1 MILDTR
7 YQIQN
12 TKKALTGG
20 YAAAY
25 ALRQIEPDVMPI
37 YPITPQTPIIETYAK
52 FVADGEVETEMIEV
66 ESEHSAMS
74 AAIGA
79 SAAGARTV
87 TATSSQGL
95 AYMHEMLYVASGM
108 RLPILMVVA
117 ARALSAPLSIHGD
130 HSDVMGSRDSG
141 WVQIF
146 CENSQEVY
154 DKTIIGM
161 KLAERIGL
169 PVMVIMDGFNT
180 SHSVEN
186 LEILDAEIVKKFVG
200 EYAPEKSL
208 LDTENPVTY
217 GPVALQESYFEFK
230 IDQEEAME
238 KAREEYLKIAKE
250 YEKISGREYGLFE
263 KYELEDAQKVLVL
276 IGSVAGTAK
285 DAIDE
290 LRKKGEKV
298 GLVKVELFRPFPFSQ
313 IADALKNAKEVIVM
327 DRAQSIGSHPSLYSE
342 IVNSLYKIQ
351 DTRYKIQSCVYGLG
365 GRDVFKKQIEKI
377 LEGKFKGK
385 YLT

>member
-1 MILDTR
+1 MT
-7 YQIQN
+7 N
-12 TKKALTGG
+12 NKKNKLALTGG
-20 YAAAY
+20 YAVAY

-52 FVADGEVETEMIEV
+52 FVADGEVMTEMIEV

-79 SAAGARTV
+79 SAAGARTA

-95 AYMHEMLYVASGM
+95 AYMHEMLYIASGM

-130 HSDVMGSRDSG
+130 HSDVMGSRDAG

-146 CENSQEVY
+146 CENPQEVY

-161 KLAERIGL
+161 KLAERVGL

-186 LEILDAEIVKKFVG
+186 LEILDAKLVKKFIG
-200 EYAPEKSL
+200 EYLPEHSL
-208 LDTENPVTY
+208 LDIENPVTY

-230 IDQEEAME
+230 IDQEEAMA
-238 KAREEYLKIAKE
+238 KVAEEYLKISRE
-250 YEKISGREYGLFE
+250 YEKISGRKYGFFEEYR
-263 KYELEDAQKVLVL
+263 LEDAEKVLVL

-285 DAIDE
+285 DAVDE

-298 GLVKVELFRPFPFSQ
+298 GLIKIELFRQFPFAK
-313 IADALKNAKEVIVM
+313 IANALKNAKEIIVM
-327 DRAQSIGSHPSLYSE
+327 DRAQSIGSHPPLYSE
-342 IVNSLYKIQ
+342 IMVGLRDRSDMKISS
-351 DTRYKIQSCVYGLG
+351 IIYGLG
-365 GRDVFKKQIEKI
+365 GRDVFKKQFENI
-377 LEGKFKGK
+377 LEGKFDNK
-385 YLT
+385 YLI

>member
-1 MILDTR
+1 MK
-7 YQIQN
+7 N
-12 TKKALTGG
+12 EKKKLALTGG

-25 ALRQIEPDVMPI
+25 ALKQIAPDVMPI

-52 FVADGEVETEMIEV
+52 FVADGEVGTEMIEV

-95 AYMHEMLYVASGM
+95 AYMHEMLYIASGM
-108 RLPILMVVA
+108 RLPILMVVV

-146 CENSQEVY
+146 CENPQEVY

-161 KLAERIGL
+161 KLAERVGL

-186 LEILDAEIVKKFVG
+186 LEILDEKLVKKFVG
-200 EYAPEKSL
+200 AYQPEHSL
-208 LDTENPVTY
+208 LDIENPVTY

-230 IDQEEAME
+230 IDQEEAMG
-238 KAREEYLKIAKE
+238 KVTEEYENIAKE
-250 YEKISGREYGLFE
+250 FEKISKRKYSLFE
-263 KYELEDAQKVLVL
+263 EYQTEDAKSIL
-276 IGSVAGTAK
+276 ILLGSVAGTAK
-285 DAIDE
+285 DAVDE
-290 LRKKGEKV
+290 LQKKGEKV
-298 GLVKVELFRPFPFSQ
+298 GLIKMELFRPFPFAQ
-313 IADALKNAKEVIVM
+313 IAKALKNAKEIIVM
-327 DRAQSIGSHPSLYSE
+327 DRAQSIGSHPPLYTE

-351 DTRYKIQSCVYGLG
+351 DTRYKIQSIIYGLG
-365 GRDVFKKQIEKI
+365 GRDVFKKQIENI
-377 LEGKFKGK
+377 LEGNFRNN

>member
-1 MILDTR
+1 MA
-7 YQIQN
+7 N
-12 TKKALTGG
+12 TSKKLALTGG

-25 ALRQIEPDVMPI
+25 ALRQIEPDVMPV

-79 SAAGARTV
+79 SAAGARTA

-130 HSDVMGSRDSG
+130 HSDVMGSRDCG

-146 CENSQEVY
+146 CENPQEVY

-161 KLAERIGL
+161 KLAERVGL

-186 LEILDAEIVKKFVG
+186 LEILDEKIVKKFLG
-200 EYAPEKSL
+200 NYQPEHSL
-208 LDTENPVTY
+208 LDIESPVTY

-230 IDQEEAME
+230 IDQEKAMG
-238 KAREEYLKIAKE
+238 KVAEEYLKIAKE
-250 YEKISGREYGLFE
+250 YAKISKRGYGLFE
-263 KYELEDAQKVLVL
+263 QYELEDAQKVLVL

-285 DAIDE
+285 DAVDG

-298 GLVKVELFRPFPFSQ
+298 GLLKVELFRPFPFLE
-313 IADALKNAKEVIVM
+313 IASALKNAKEIIVM
-327 DRAQSIGSHPSLYSE
+327 DRAQSIGSNSPLHSE
-342 IVNSLYKIQ
+342 IINSLYQIPN
-351 DTRYKIQSCVYGLG
+351 TRYQIRSIVYGLG

-377 LEGKFKGK
+377 LEGKFKEK
-385 YLT
+385 YLI

>member
-1 MILDTR
+1 MSNSKNNNKL
-7 YQIQN
+7 
-12 TKKALTGG
+12 ALTGG

-74 AAIGA
+74 AAVGA

-95 AYMHEMLYVASGM
+95 AYMHEVLYIASGM

-117 ARALSAPLSIHGD
+117 ARALSAPINIHGD

-146 CENSQEVY
+146 CENPQEVY

-161 KLAERIGL
+161 RLAEKIKL
-169 PVMVIMDGFNT
+169 PVMIIMDGFNT

-186 LEILDAEIVKKFVG
+186 LEILDAKTVKKFIG
-200 EYAPEKSL
+200 EYNPEHSL
-208 LDTENPVTY
+208 LDIENPVTY
-217 GPVALQESYFEFK
+217 GPLALQDSYFEFK
-230 IDQEEAME
+230 IDQEEAMG
-238 KAREEYLKIAKE
+238 KASGEYMKITKE
-250 YEKISGREYGLFE
+250 YEKISGRKYSLFE
-263 KYELEDAQKVLVL
+263 EYQSEDAEKVLVL
-276 IGSVAGTAK
+276 IGSAAGTAK
-285 DAIDE
+285 DAIDD
-290 LRKKGEKV
+290 LRKKSENA
-298 GLVKVELFRPFPFSQ
+298 GLIKIELFRPFPFLE
-313 IADALKNAKEVIVM
+313 IAGALKNAKEIMVM
-327 DRAQSIGSHPSLYSE
+327 DRAQSIGSYPPLFSE
-342 IVNSLYKIQ
+342 ISVSLRNVHEARI
-351 DTRYKIQSCVYGLG
+351 SSMVYGLG
-365 GRDVFKKQIEKI
+365 GRDVFKKQIERI
-377 LEGKFKGK
+377 LEGKFKEK

>member
-1 MILDTR
+1 MSDNKNKL
-7 YQIQN
+7 
-12 TKKALTGG
+12 ALTGG

-25 ALRQIEPDVMPI
+25 ALKQIDPDVMPI

-79 SAAGARTV
+79 SAAGARTA

-95 AYMHEMLYVASGM
+95 AYMHEMLYIASGM

-146 CENSQEVY
+146 CENPQEVY

-161 KLAERIGL
+161 KLAERVGL

-186 LEILDAEIVKKFVG
+186 LEILDAKIVKKFVG
-200 EYAPEKSL
+200 EYKPEHSL
-208 LDTENPVTY
+208 LDIENPVTY

-230 IDQEEAME
+230 IDQELAAE
-238 KAREEYLKIAKE
+238 KVTEEYRKVTE
-250 YEKISGREYGLFE
+250 EFEKISGRKYNSFE
-263 KYELEDAQKVLVL
+263 EYELKDAQKVLVL
-276 IGSVAGTAK
+276 VGSVAGTAK
-285 DAIDE
+285 DAIDV
-290 LRKKGEKV
+290 LRNKGEKV
-298 GLVKVELFRPFPFSQ
+298 GLIKIELFRPFPFAE
-313 IADALKNAKEVIVM
+313 IASALKNVKEIIVM
-327 DRAQSIGSHPSLYSE
+327 DRAQSIGSHPPLFSE
-342 IVNSLYKIQ
+342 IMISLRDNADMKISS
-351 DTRYKIQSCVYGLG
+351 IVYGLG
-365 GRDVFKKQIEKI
+365 GRDVFKKQIENI
-377 LEGKFKGK
+377 LEGKIKEK
-385 YLT
+385 YLV